1 MTTETRPVIDKVL
14 IEQALTYEQYKTLI
28 DDLLS
33 QHRTTGPDQSE
44 GLVKYTELNRQRM
57 RKWDKTAVLEASLVQ
72 QLHRI
77 DTPMVWLVLTEAWC
91 GDAAQN
97 IPVIAK
103 MAQINPKIDLRII
116 LRDEHLQV
124 MDAYLT
130 NGARSI
136 PKLIA
141 LDAETLKELGTWGPR
156 PADAQHMLLDFKNN
170 PAGRTRD
177 QLYEQL
183 HGWYARNKGQQLQE
197 EFEQMIKSW
206 LQR

>member
-103 MAQINPKIDLRII
+103 MTQLNPKIDLRII
-116 LRDEHLQV
+116 LRDEHLPV

-156 PADAQHMLLDFKNN
+156 PADAQRMLLDFKTN
-170 PAGRTRD
+170 PAGRTRE

-206 LQR
+206 LER